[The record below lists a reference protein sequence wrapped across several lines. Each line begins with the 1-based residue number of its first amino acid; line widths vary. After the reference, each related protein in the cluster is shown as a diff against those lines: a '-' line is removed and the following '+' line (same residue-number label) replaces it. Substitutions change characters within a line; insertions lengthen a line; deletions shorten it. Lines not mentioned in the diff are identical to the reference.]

1 MKLSKKDAYISMIMV
16 ATNLLTYFLLI
27 PYVQKTANSHINSG
41 PFFGTSYYIL
51 AGLLLLFGLNEL
63 IKRKNYQRFILL
75 FIFAISLSIWA
86 YKLHAIECLSCLLNG

>member
-1 MKLSKKDAYISMIMV
+1 MIMISV
-16 ATNLLTYFLLI
+16 NLLTYFLLI

-41 PFFGTSYYIL
+41 PFFGTSYYIFSGIL
-51 AGLLLLFGLNEL
+51 VIFGINEL
-63 IKRKNYQRFILL
+63 IRRKNHQRFILL